1 MYDDNLSQDDVA
13 NLDFLIDLDPQGLQ
27 SWLDASD
34 DDDLVYALELL
45 RPLITNLTLKEL
57 AIRDL
62 VTNTDLA
69 DEVLDRIRK
78 LG

>member
-1 MYDDNLSQDDVA
+1 MYDDNLSQDDFD
-13 NLDFLIDLDPQGLQ
+13 NLDFLIDLDSQGLQ
-27 SWLDASD
+27 AWLDASD
-34 DDDLVYALELL
+34 NDDLVYALEIL

-57 AIRDL
+57 AIMDL

-69 DEVLDRIRK
+69 DEVVDRIRK

>member
-1 MYDDNLSQDDVA
+1 MYDDNLSEDDFA

-34 DDDLVYALELL
+34 DDDLIYALEIL
-45 RPLITNLTLKEL
+45 RPLIINLTLKEL

-69 DEVLDRIRK
+69 DEVLTRIRNLK
-78 LG
+78 

>member
-1 MYDDNLSQDDVA
+1 MYDDNLSQDDFD

-27 SWLDASD
+27 AWLDASD
-34 DDDLVYALELL
+34 NDDLVYALEIL

-57 AIRDL
+57 AIMDL

-69 DEVLDRIRK
+69 DEVVDRIRK

>member
-1 MYDDNLSQDDVA
+1 MYDDNLSQDDFD
-13 NLDFLIDLDPQGLQ
+13 NLDFLIDLDSQGLQ
-27 SWLDASD
+27 AWLDASD
-34 DDDLVYALELL
+34 NDDLVYALELL

-57 AIRDL
+57 AIMDL

-69 DEVLDRIRK
+69 DEVVDRIRK

>member
-1 MYDDNLSQDDVA
+1 MYENDRSQEDFD
-13 NLDFLIDLDPQGLQ
+13 NLDFLIELDAQGLQ
-27 SWLDASD
+27 AWLDAAD

-45 RPLITNLTLKEL
+45 RPIITDLTLKEL
-57 AIRDL
+57 AIRDV

-78 LG
+78 LD

>member
-1 MYDDNLSQDDVA
+1 MYDDNLSEDDFD

-34 DDDLVYALELL
+34 NDDLVYALELL

-57 AIRDL
+57 AIMDL

>member
-1 MYDDNLSQDDVA
+1 MYDDNLSEDDFA

-34 DDDLVYALELL
+34 DDDLIYALEIL
-45 RPLITNLTLKEL
+45 RPLIINLTLKEL

-62 VTNTDLA
+62 VPNTDLA
-69 DEVLDRIRK
+69 DEVLTRIRNLK
-78 LG
+78 

>member
-1 MYDDNLSQDDVA
+1 MYDDNLSQDDFD
-13 NLDFLIDLDPQGLQ
+13 NLDFLIDLDSQGLQ
-27 SWLDASD
+27 AWLDASD
-34 DDDLVYALELL
+34 NDDLVYALEIL

-57 AIRDL
+57 AIMDL

>member
-1 MYDDNLSQDDVA
+1 MHDDNLSEDDFA
-13 NLDFLIDLDPQGLQ
+13 NLDFLIELDPQGLQ
-27 SWLDASD
+27 AWLDAAD
-34 DDDLVYALELL
+34 NDDLVYALEIL

-57 AIRDL
+57 AIMDL

-78 LG
+78 LK

>member
-1 MYDDNLSQDDVA
+1 MYDDNLSQDDFD
-13 NLDFLIDLDPQGLQ
+13 NLDFLIDLDSQGLQ
-27 SWLDASD
+27 AWLDASD
-34 DDDLVYALELL
+34 NDDLVYALEIL

-57 AIRDL
+57 AIMDL

-69 DEVLDRIRK
+69 DGVLDRIRK

>member
-1 MYDDNLSQDDVA
+1 MYDDNLSEDDFA

-27 SWLDASD
+27 SWLDASE
-34 DDDLVYALELL
+34 DDDLIYALEIL
-45 RPLITNLTLKEL
+45 RPLIINLTLKEL

-69 DEVLDRIRK
+69 DEVLTRIRNLK
-78 LG
+78 

>member
-1 MYDDNLSQDDVA
+1 MYENEPSQEDFD
-13 NLDFLIDLDPQGLQ
+13 NLDFLMELDAQGLQ
-27 SWLDASD
+27 AWLDAAD

-45 RPLITNLTLKEL
+45 RPIITDLTLKEL
-57 AIRDL
+57 AIRDV

-78 LG
+78 LD

>member
-1 MYDDNLSQDDVA
+1 MYENDRSQEDFD
-13 NLDFLIDLDPQGLQ
+13 NLDFLMELDAQGLQ
-27 SWLDASD
+27 AWLDAAD

-45 RPLITNLTLKEL
+45 RPIITDLTLKEL
-57 AIRDL
+57 AIRDV

-78 LG
+78 LD